1 MPGFEMKSSENCVWA
16 HVRYIWF
23 SGKAG
28 AQSNLQAEPGGSFS
42 PLSLF
47 FLLYTK
53 ITVLNFPGQ
62 LLAQGQAHGYTASVP
77 GESATQNSDFI
88 ND

>member
-1 MPGFEMKSSENCVWA
+1 MFGHVWDA
-16 HVRYIWF
+16 FGLVARQEHEATY
-23 SGKAG
+23 SLNLG
-28 AQSNLQAEPGGSFS
+28 ALSL
-42 PLSLF
+42 PLRLF

-53 ITVLNFPGQ
+53 ITVLNFSGQ
-62 LLAQGQAHGYTASVP
+62 LLAQGQAHSYTASVP

>member
-1 MPGFEMKSSENCVWA
+1 MFGHVWDA
-16 HVRYIWF
+16 FGLVACQEHEATY
-23 SGKAG
+23 SLNLG
-28 AQSNLQAEPGGSFS
+28 ALFS
-42 PLSLF
+42 PLRLF

-77 GESATQNSDFI
+77 GEAATQNSDFYK
-88 ND
+88 